1 VALELELGLIV
12 ASKDN
17 HLSKL
22 IDTEDTE
29 ETVPPVVLI
38 LEPLAVVSTDVCE
51 VPFTRTEPCTTLL
64 ALQEI
69 EELLNTVAEPSK
81 NLIRT
86 ESQSTELV
94 DVTVDRPSC
103 KSAVEYF
110 ALLYF
115 H

>member
-29 ETVPPVVLI
+29 ATVPPLVLV
-38 LEPLAVVSTDVCE
+38 LEPLAVVFADVCE
-51 VPFTRTEPCTTLL
+51 VPFIRTEPCTTLL

-81 NLIRT
+81 NLMRI
-86 ESQSTELV
+86 ESQAMELV
-94 DVTVDRPSC
+94 AVTVELPSC